1 MKRNF
6 RRSLGLLVVNTRV
19 VGTLQKVFT
28 NPIRTI
34 HVRPPMSSI
43 VVGGYKSIYVE
54 NSKGGHREPFVIPR

>member
-1 MKRNF
+1 M
-6 RRSLGLLVVNTRV
+6 NTRV